1 MCSRKIPFLLSR
13 LLGRFLLLLLLDLS
27 LQLFHALY
35 STSHVVSFHLP
46 VAVCFGTQN
55 SLSMTGTSEVQ
66 YNIMKEMYS
75 GCEIVMGNLEITHMD
90 HSRNFSFLRSIREV
104 TGYIL
109 IAINQFDRLP
119 LDQLQ
124 VIRGKNLFENR
135 FALSVFL
142 NYQKDGPYGLRELGF
157 TQLTEIL
164 EGGVQILNNKFL
176 NYVSLVNWADIVQ
189 NSSAQIDV
197 RNNSMMGQCK
207 DGKEW
212 CWRGWGILWSCWMDW
227 GLTKTL
233 CALQCSGRCFGTS
246 PSQCCHMECAGG
258 CTGAQNTDCFI
269 CRQFNDSGS
278 CVPHCQT
285 FIYNMHIF
293 QMEPSPNTKYQYG
306 SICVSQCPMNFVVDG
321 SSCVS
326 RCPVGKME
334 VQKNGVK
341 QCEPCGGMCPK
352 VCTGT
357 GAIDRQTVDSTNIDS
372 FINCTKIQGSLH
384 FLSTGIN
391 GDVYHNIPPLNPE
404 KLNVFRTVREITG
417 LYILSIHSWPKELSD
432 LSVFSN
438 LTTIQGRSLYN
449 GFSLVVMRLPSLT
462 SLGLRSLCEINDGS
476 VYVSDNKMLCYQHT
490 VNWTQLFAGTRRNR
504 RHVTV
509 ANNRPQQ
516 ECIEEG
522 HICDPLCSDAGC
534 WGPGPDQCLSC
545 RNYSRGGTC
554 VPQCNFYTGE
564 PREFRGPN
572 KECMACH
579 SECLLQEGRTS
590 CTGPGAGDCMSC
602 ANLQDGPNCVSSCPS
617 RVMGEKGLIFKY
629 PNAQKRCELCHP
641 NCTQRCSGPEL
652 KDCLPSDTSGLP
664 TTGIVLGIVA
674 GLLVCFLLFVLTM
687 LYQRGLAIRRKRV
700 MRRYLEKKGG
710 MKSFEPLDPGEK
722 GAKVHARTLKPQE
735 LRKIKVLGSGVFGT
749 VHKGVWIPEGD
760 SVKIPVAIKTI
771 QDRTGRQTFTELTD
785 HMLAM
790 GSLDHPYI
798 VRLLGICPGVGLQL
812 VTQLSTQGSL
822 LEHIRQYRDNL
833 DPQRL
838 LNWCVQIA
846 KGMYYLEE
854 HRMVHRNLATRNI
867 LLKSDYVVQISDY
880 GIADLLYPDD
890 KKYIYSEVKTPI
902 KWMALESILFRRY
915 TSQSDVWSY
924 GVTVWEMMSFG
935 AEPYAA
941 VRPQEVPD
949 LLEKGERL
957 AQPHICTID
966 VYMVMVKCWMI
977 DENVR
982 PTFKELASEFTRM
995 ARDPPRYLV
1004 MNLWVSSSRHNSTR
1018 VSAGCS
1024 SSAQDEDLRLDTLS
1038 NGGLCSARYHGVR
1051 ACGSAHPTSSP
1062 APLPTEEE
1070 EEDYYGYML
1079 PSELG
1084 STCEGDLRTSSGLRI
1099 LDSQVEEGEENQYE
1113 VMDSIGVVALGAED
1127 RAQYQNIK
1135 DINGMRAEA
1144 GLGKH
1149 NGLGAYV
1156 KVCAGVG
1163 EPRADRSFDNP
1174 DYWHSRLFLK
1184 PDAVRT

>member
-1 MCSRKIPFLLSR
+1 MRPAPHRSPLCLCSLLCR
-13 LLGRFLLLLLLDLS
+13 R
-27 LQLFHALY
+27 
-35 STSHVVSFHLP
+35 TM
-46 VAVCFGTQN
+46 AVCFGTQN

-197 RNNSMMGQCK
+197 RNNSMMGQC
-207 DGKEW
+207 DAACGGY
-212 CWRGWGILWSCWMDW
+212 CWGPGPNNCQI
-227 GLTKTL
+227 LTKTL

-404 KLNVFRTVREITG
+404 KLNVFRTVREITD
-417 LYILSIHSWPKELSD
+417 ILSIHSWPKELSD

-516 ECIEEG
+516 EFEEG

-652 KDCLPSDTSGLP
+652 KDCLPSDTSGSVSP
-664 TTGIVLGIVA
+664 PAGIVLGIVA

-700 MRRYLEKKGG
+700 MRRYLE
-710 MKSFEPLDPGEK
+710 SERHIFEPLDPGEK

-1004 MNLWVSSSRHNSTR
+1004 MNSHQRR
-1018 VSAGCS
+1018 
-1024 SSAQDEDLRLDTLS
+1024 AQL
-1038 NGGLCSARYHGVR
+1038 
-1051 ACGSAHPTSSP
+1051 
-1062 APLPTEEE
+1062 
-1070 EEDYYGYML
+1070 
-1079 PSELG
+1079 
-1084 STCEGDLRTSSGLRI
+1084 GDLEAGPEDQEEGLDGCLATPPLYLSPSRSHSRRRVDSHRSVRSHTSAAGYLPMTPGPGEHPQQVSYSLPYSNTVTHLQATKCFNILSYVSFCNDYNYHPKLSQTLIASSGLRI

>member
-1 MCSRKIPFLLSR
+1 MIAGTLSR
-13 LLGRFLLLLLLDLS
+13 SQKYRSRGGEHLGPDTAHFAAC
-27 LQLFHALY
+27 Q
-35 STSHVVSFHLP
+35 TSHVVSFHLP

-212 CWRGWGILWSCWMDW
+212 CQCDAACGGYCWGPGPNNCQI
-227 GLTKTL
+227 LTKTL

-391 GDVYHNIPPLNPE
+391 G
-404 KLNVFRTVREITG
+404 
-417 LYILSIHSWPKELSD
+417 
-432 LSVFSN
+432 
-438 LTTIQGRSLYN
+438 

-504 RHVTV
+504 RHLRRDIYVIPSALMRAAGAQGPTS
-509 ANNRPQQ
+509 ASPAGTTA
-516 ECIEEG
+516 EEG
-522 HICDPLCSDAGC
+522 PVSPSA
-534 WGPGPDQCLSC
+534 
-545 RNYSRGGTC
+545 
-554 VPQCNFYTGE
+554 
-564 PREFRGPN
+564 
-572 KECMACH
+572 
-579 SECLLQEGRTS
+579 TS
-590 CTGPGAGDCMSC
+590 TLGSQG
-602 ANLQDGPNCVSSCPS
+602 NLQGPTRSAWPATRNVFSKK
-617 RVMGEKGLIFKY
+617 E
-629 PNAQKRCELCHP
+629 
-641 NCTQRCSGPEL
+641 GPAAL
-652 KDCLPSDTSGLP
+652 DRLP

-700 MRRYLEKKGG
+700 MRRYLESGE
-710 MKSFEPLDPGEK
+710 SFEPLDPGEK

-785 HMLAM
+785 MESSLADAAPDESHQRRAQL
-790 GSLDHPYI
+790 GDLEAGPEDQEEGLD
-798 VRLLGICPGVGLQL
+798 GC
-812 VTQLSTQGSL
+812 
-822 LEHIRQYRDNL
+822 
-833 DPQRL
+833 
-838 LNWCVQIA
+838 
-846 KGMYYLEE
+846 
-854 HRMVHRNLATRNI
+854 LATPP
-867 LLKSDYVVQISDY
+867 
-880 GIADLLYPDD
+880 LYLSPSRSHSRRRVDSHRSVRSHTSAAG
-890 KKYIYSEVKTPI
+890 YLPMTPGPG
-902 KWMALESILFRRY
+902 EH
-915 TSQSDVWSY
+915 
-924 GVTVWEMMSFG
+924 
-935 AEPYAA
+935 
-941 VRPQEVPD
+941 PQ
-949 LLEKGERL
+949 
-957 AQPHICTID
+957 Q
-966 VYMVMVKCWMI
+966 
-977 DENVR
+977 
-982 PTFKELASEFTRM
+982 
-995 ARDPPRYLV
+995 
-1004 MNLWVSSSRHNSTR
+1004 LWVSSSRHNSTR

-1084 STCEGDLRTSSGLRI
+1084 STCEDVFLEHSTSQNGMPSQRDPRVSRSPLYPPGPDTDSSKDYYEDMNKQSCQQSLSSKCSPNQLADRSLELKFSSGPTAALVSPTSNTSSSPGWRENTAGLQQVTPGQSPAKSPGASVRPQPSDTWSSNKEDKDGQEETAQSPDGDGDSREDGQPKQALNEEEYHYSDSQTAEVDVTNGSTVWKKRDAVMEVASDPDKAGKNTEEEKGNELSGEECYQYNNSHPKLSQTLIASSGLRI